1 MFQIYSS
8 LPCKTTYKKSAET
21 TFLLI
26 PSLRL
31 SHCPYHRI
39 SNAEAHALGIQYMHY
54 KPPMDE
60 EHCVIAVIIL
70 NLRDSAT
77 TDKTPLQRLF
87 QYVCL
92 LPKVCVN
99 SGRVMSCPRP
109 YPSRPR
115 HNDATKIRNY
125 LQFDKK
131 RDQPAQP
138 CIAFSYSY
146 CRISHI
152 RIAIKDNSSLGLHF
166 GTFDNPLY
174 VMSMYSLLNLYGI
187 LPQC

>member
-1 MFQIYSS
+1 
-8 LPCKTTYKKSAET
+8 
-21 TFLLI
+21 
-26 PSLRL
+26 
-31 SHCPYHRI
+31 
-39 SNAEAHALGIQYMHY
+39 MHY

-99 SGRVMSCPRP
+99 SGRAMSCPRP

-166 GTFDNPLY
+166 WTFDNPLY
-174 VMSMYSLLNLYGI
+174 VMSMYSLLNFYGI
-187 LPQC
+187 LPQCYIYVAVVSTKTNERHYHFSSASSHTVLTFFSSKISI

>member
-1 MFQIYSS
+1 
-8 LPCKTTYKKSAET
+8 
-21 TFLLI
+21 
-26 PSLRL
+26 
-31 SHCPYHRI
+31 
-39 SNAEAHALGIQYMHY
+39 MHY

-99 SGRVMSCPRP
+99 SGRAMSCPRP
-109 YPSRPR
+109 YPSQPR
-115 HNDATKIRNY
+115 QNDATKIQNY

-131 RDQPAQP
+131 SDQTIWP
-138 CIAFSYSY
+138 CTPFSYGY
-146 CRISHI
+146 CRIRSI

-166 GTFDNPLY
+166 RTFYNPLS
-174 VMSMYSLLNLYGI
+174 VMSV
-187 LPQC
+187 